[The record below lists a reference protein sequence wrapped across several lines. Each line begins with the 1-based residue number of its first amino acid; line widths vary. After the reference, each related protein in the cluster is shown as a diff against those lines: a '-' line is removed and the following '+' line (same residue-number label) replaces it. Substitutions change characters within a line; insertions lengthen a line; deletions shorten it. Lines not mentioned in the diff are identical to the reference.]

1 MLRRCV
7 APAGVLVA
15 CLLWV
20 APAFGAGFGVSS
32 FEASDVNANGTPDV
46 QAGSHPF
53 VFTTSLTMNEPENQ
67 KGTFVATGGGLKDL
81 RVQFPPGFVGNPN
94 AVPKCP
100 YYLFQQN
107 GKNDGECPNDTVVG
121 EATVRV
127 GLRFTYV
134 GAHHVLHDQERVVT
148 APLYNVE
155 PPGGVAVELGF
166 FVDETLPVLVD
177 ASVRTGEDYGV
188 TVTVSNIVEA
198 LVLTS
203 AKVKVW
209 GVPANP
215 SHDPIRGLCLAKDET
230 NSHQEELS
238 GIPHNEEETRLEEEI
253 REGEPRTAPASCPAG
268 IPAVPFLTNPGSCG
282 KPFEVA
288 LSVDGWSEPG
298 NFITK
303 TATLPELTGCEH
315 LDFSP
320 GLTTRPESTAASTPS
335 GLNVGVHLPQDATS
349 DPVGSEEA
357 DVRNATVALPEGM
370 QLSPAAADGLASC
383 PLLRG
388 REAGQEERER
398 QHEVVGVDLESAAPA
413 NCPDS
418 SKVANVRIKTPL
430 LEHELAGFV
439 FLAAPQNFAGA
450 LENPFGTLFAL
461 YLVAEEPA
469 TGILVKVAGKVSLN
483 EQTGQVTTSFENT
496 PQLPFEDLKL
506 EFYGASRAALTTPA
520 HCGTYAT
527 TSAFMPWSASTPV
540 GAGEVKEP
548 SAHFEI
554 KSGPGGGACPGSV
567 LPFSPSLAAGS
578 TNIQAGAFA
587 PFAVTIGRE
596 DGQQPLQAVQLHM
609 PQGLLGILTGIKLC
623 PEAQAN
629 AGTCGP
635 ESLIGETTVSAGLG
649 GDPLTIAGGK
659 VYLTERFEGAPFGLS
674 IVNQPTAGPFTLQEG
689 RPVVVRAKVEVDP
702 HNAALTVTSA
712 TGAHGIP
719 SIIDG
724 VPLQL
729 KHVNVTVN
737 RPGFTFNPTSCN
749 PAGIAGTIQSTEG
762 AVSPVS
768 VPFQVTNC
776 AALAFKPRF
785 TVATP
790 AKASK
795 ATGAGLTVALSFPSA
810 GPQPSGQTGE
820 ANVAKVAVSLPKQL
834 PARLTTI
841 QQACPEA
848 TYNQNPASCP
858 TGSDIG
864 TATAKTP
871 VFSNPLTGPAYL
883 VSHGGAAFPNLVMIL
898 QGEGVTID
906 LVGSIDI
913 KHGITS
919 SAFETVPDA
928 PVSSFQL
935 TLPQGP
941 HSGLAANLPA
951 KAKNDFCGQK
961 LTMPTT
967 IAAQNGAQTVQ
978 QTKVTISGCPKAK
991 KKAHKA
997 KKHHKGKKQ

>member
-1 MLRRCV
+1 MLRRF
-7 APAGVLVA
+7 AALAGVVVV

-20 APAFGAGFGVSS
+20 APAFGAGFGVRS
-32 FEASDVNANGTPDV
+32 FEASEVNANGTPDV

-53 VFTTSLTMNEPENQ
+53 ALTTSLTMNELELEPRSG
-67 KGTFVATGGGLKDL
+67 KFIAGGGGMKDV
-81 RVQFPPGFVGNPN
+81 RVEFPPGFVGNPN

-100 YYLFQQN
+100 YPLFQI
-107 GKNDGECPNDTVVG
+107 KECPNDTAVG
-121 EATVRV
+121 EATIRIARHTSTYISHH
-127 GLRFTYV
+127 GLRE
-134 GAHHVLHDQERVVT
+134 QEATVT
-148 APLYNVE
+148 APLYSVE
-155 PPGGVAVELGF
+155 PPGGVVVELGF
-166 FVDETLPVLVD
+166 LADELEPVLLD

-188 TVTVSNIVEA
+188 TVTTSNIVEP
-198 LVLTS
+198 LVITS
-203 AKVKVW
+203 VKVKVW
-209 GVPANP
+209 GVPAEP
-215 SHDPIRGLCLAKDET
+215 SHDPIRGQCLVKGESL
-230 NSHQEELS
+230 NYEEEKS
-238 GIPHNEEETRLEEEI
+238 GIPHNEEESR
-253 REGEPRTAPASCPAG
+253 GDCPAG
-268 IPAVPFLTNPGSCG
+268 IPVVPFLTNPGSCG
-282 KPFEVA
+282 KPFEVK

-320 GLTTRPESTAASTPS
+320 GLTTRPDTTAASTPS
-335 GLNVGVHLPQDATS
+335 GLNVGVHLPQDAVS
-349 DPVGSEEA
+349 DPVGVSEA
-357 DVRNATVALPEGM
+357 DVRDATVALPEGL
-370 QLSPAAADGLASC
+370 QVSPAAADGLASC

-398 QHEVVGVDLESAAPA
+398 RHEAVGIDMESAAPA
-413 NCPDS
+413 NCPDA
-418 SKVANVRIKTPL
+418 SKIANVHVRSPL
-430 LEHELAGFV
+430 LEHELTGFA
-439 FLAAPQNFAGA
+439 FLAAPQDFTGP
-450 LENPFGTLFAL
+450 LENPFGTLFAV
-461 YLVAEEPA
+461 YVVVEELQ
-469 TGILVKVAGKVSLN
+469 TGVLVKLAGKVSLD
-483 EQTGQVTTSFENT
+483 EHTGQLTTVFENT
-496 PQLPFEDLKL
+496 PPLPFEDLHL
-506 EFYGASRAALTTPA
+506 EFYGTSRAPLSTPA
-520 HCGTYAT
+520 HCGTYTT
-527 TSAFMPWSASTPV
+527 TSVFTPWSAPTPP

-548 SAHFEI
+548 SAHFQI
-554 KSGPGGGACPGSV
+554 ASGPGGGGCPGSV
-567 LPFSPSLAAGS
+567 LPFGPSLAAGS
-578 TNIQAGAFA
+578 TSIQAGGFA
-587 PFAVTIGRE
+587 PFAVTMTRE

-609 PQGLLGILTGIKLC
+609 PQGLLGILKGVKLC

-649 GDPLTIAGGK
+649 SSPLTISGGK

-689 RPVVVRAKVEVDP
+689 RPVVVRAKVEMDP
-702 HNAALTVTSA
+702 HTAALTVTSA
-712 TGAHGIP
+712 TGVHGIP
-719 SIIDG
+719 SMIDG

-729 KHVNVTVN
+729 KHVNVSVN

-749 PAGIAGTIQSTEG
+749 PASISGAIQSTEG

-795 ATGAGLTVALSFPSA
+795 AIGAGLSVALSFPSS
-810 GPQPSGQTGE
+810 GPQPSGQTGQ
-820 ANVAKVAVSLPKQL
+820 ANVAKVSVSLPKQL

-848 TYNQNPASCP
+848 TYNRNPASCP

-871 VFSNPLTGPAYL
+871 VFSGPLSGPAYL

-898 QGEGVTID
+898 QGEGVTVD
-906 LVGSIDI
+906 LIGSINI
-913 KHGITS
+913 THGITS

-967 IAAQNGAQTVQ
+967 ITGQNGAQTVQ

-991 KKAHKA
+991 AKKKAHRARKRHKA
-997 KKHHKGKKQ
+997 KKK